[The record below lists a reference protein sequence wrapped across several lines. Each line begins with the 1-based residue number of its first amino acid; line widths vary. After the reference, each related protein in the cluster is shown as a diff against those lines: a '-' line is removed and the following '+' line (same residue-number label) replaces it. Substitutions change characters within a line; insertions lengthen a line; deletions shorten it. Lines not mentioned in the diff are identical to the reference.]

1 MVRRVLAV
9 ATAVMLIGAGA
20 GCGRASDESI
30 ADLEKQRKEVLA
42 WASELA
48 NAAETALGASPER
61 AVESYEGVGRS
72 GISDKFT
79 SYQYEVQAR
88 FHTDQPDPLT
98 KLSEE
103 LSDLEPMIDGVTL
116 AVENGE
122 LSATFRTF
130 PEGPGKVSLQVDGHA
145 VEIDDSQ
152 IDDWEGYVI
161 GEPVDLE

>member
-1 MVRRVLAV
+1 MLAM
-9 ATAVMLIGAGA
+9 AVT
-20 GCGRASDESI
+20 GCGGASEESI
-30 ADLEKQRKEVLA
+30 ADLEQQRSAVLA

-48 NAAETALGASPER
+48 DASETALGAPPER
-61 AVESYEGVGRS
+61 TVESYEGVGRS

-79 SYQYEVQAR
+79 SYQYEVHAQ
-88 FHTDQPDPLT
+88 FHTNQPDPLT

-103 LSDLEPMIDGVTL
+103 LSDLKPTVDGVTL
-116 AVENGE
+116 EVENGD

-145 VEIDDSQ
+145 VDIDDGQ